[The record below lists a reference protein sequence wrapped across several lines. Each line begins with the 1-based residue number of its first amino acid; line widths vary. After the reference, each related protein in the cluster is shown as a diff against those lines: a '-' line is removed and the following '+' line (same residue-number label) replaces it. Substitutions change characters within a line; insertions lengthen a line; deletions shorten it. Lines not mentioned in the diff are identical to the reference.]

1 MASTNSTIDG
11 MGFEEVNQEV
21 TFTKVISGTNIYA
34 TTCIS
39 GNQAQFED
47 IVIKDD
53 MSANVVSTGNG
64 QLFSI
69 STGSGTP
76 VYGARHQAGSGVLDS
91 NDAWIVFP
99 RAFNEI
105 PTVITQNN
113 TALDSELL
121 LSLGSLNVGSF
132 HMTGTNASDKF
143 GWMAVGI

>member
-1 MASTNSTIDG
+1 MASNVSTIDG
-11 MGFEEVNQEV
+11 MGFEEVNQGSN
-21 TFTKVISGTNIYA
+21 TAIISGTNIYS

-39 GNQAQFED
+39 GNQAYFED
-47 IVIKDD
+47 VVVNDD
-53 MSANVVSTGNG
+53 MTARVLATNNG
-64 QLFSI
+64 QVFSI
-69 STGSGTP
+69 STGSGTAA
-76 VYGARHQAGSGVLDS
+76 YSARHQAGSGALTS

-99 RAFNEI
+99 VAFNEI

-143 GWMAVGI
+143 GWMAVGN